1 MRAAHRIIIA
11 AILAGVSVSPAGAQ
25 APAQPSPPQ
34 STPAPAAPTIP
45 ATPPAATTPPIAA
58 ARTTLLPEAGD
69 PANVDEVMLTAK
81 PVLVVSGTSDWD
93 NGLKNIRAAATRV
106 EAELKRLG
114 IAATGRPLVLYT
126 QTNDDNFK
134 FDAMVPV
141 AAAPASAPADLPKD
155 MRFGETPSGKAW
167 RFVHKGPYDDID
179 STYET
184 VTTYL
189 EAKDI
194 VARDAFIE
202 EFVTDTADPADAN
215 LEVNIFVQPK

>member
-1 MRAAHRIIIA
+1 MRAAHRILVA
-11 AILAGVSVSPAGAQ
+11 ALAILAIALPATIHAQ
-25 APAQPSPPQ
+25 APATPPPT
-34 STPAPAAPTIP
+34 SAPAAPGRP
-45 ATPPAATTPPIAA
+45 
-58 ARTTLLPEAGD
+58 TLLPEAGD
-69 PANVDEVMLTAK
+69 PANVDEAMLTAK
-81 PVLVVSGTSDWD
+81 PVLILSGTSDWD
-93 NGLKNIRAAATRV
+93 NGLKNLRGSFAKI
-106 EAELKRLG
+106 EQELARLG
-114 IAATGRPLVLYT
+114 IAPAGRPLVLYT

-134 FDAMVPV
+134 YEAMVPI
-141 AAAPASAPADLPKD
+141 AATPTAPVADLARD

-184 VTTYL
+184 ITTYL

-202 EFVTDTADPADAN
+202 EFANDVADPADAS

>member
-11 AILAGVSVSPAGAQ
+11 AILAGASFAPASAQ
-25 APAQPSPPQ
+25 APAQPAPPASPAPA
-34 STPAPAAPTIP
+34 TPAPP
-45 ATPPAATTPPIAA
+45 ATT
-58 ARTTLLPEAGD
+58 ARPTLLPEAGD

-93 NGLKNIRAAATRV
+93 NGLKNIRAATASV
-106 EAELKRLG
+106 EKELARLG
-114 IAATGRPLVLYT
+114 IAPAGRPLVLYT
-126 QTNDDNFK
+126 QTTDDNFK
-134 FDAMVPV
+134 FDAMVPI
-141 AAAPASAPADLPKD
+141 AAAPASPPGDLAKD
-155 MRFGETPSGKAW
+155 MRFGETPAGKAW

-184 VTTYL
+184 ITTYL

-202 EFVTDTADPADAN
+202 EFANDTADPADAN

>member
-1 MRAAHRIIIA
+1 MRAALHILVA
-11 AILAGVSVSPAGAQ
+11 AALAGGLAAPAAAQ
-25 APAQPSPPQ
+25 APAP
-34 STPAPAAPTIP
+34 
-45 ATPPAATTPPIAA
+45 PPAATPAPTAPPPAG
-58 ARTTLLPEAGD
+58 ARPALIPDPGD

-93 NGLKNIRAAATRV
+93 SGLKTIRAAVTRV

-114 IAATGRPLVLYT
+114 IAPAGRPVILYT
-126 QTNDDNFK
+126 QTTDDNFK

-141 AAAPASAPADLPKD
+141 ATAPQPPPGDLPAD
-155 MRFGETPSGKAW
+155 MRFGETPAGKAW

-184 VTTYL
+184 ITTYL

-202 EFVTDTADPADAN
+202 EFLTDTADPADGG
-215 LEVNIFVQPK
+215 LEVNIYVQPK